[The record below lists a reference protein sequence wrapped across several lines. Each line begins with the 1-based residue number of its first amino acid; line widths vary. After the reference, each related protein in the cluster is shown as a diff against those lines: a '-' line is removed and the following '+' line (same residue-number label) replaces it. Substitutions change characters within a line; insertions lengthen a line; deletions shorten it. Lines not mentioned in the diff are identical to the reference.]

1 MSVTQRFPY
10 KDFILNQS
18 VPKKGVPWKV
28 SAIEDVRCREVSLYY
43 AETKEIIYKSVDL
56 KGVVY
61 NYESH
66 RVNGP

>member
-1 MSVTQRFPY
+1 MKPIRSS
-10 KDFILNQS
+10 KN
-18 VPKKGVPWKV
+18 VPWKV
-28 SAIEDVRCREVSLYY
+28 SAMEDVRYKEVSLYY
-43 AETKEIIYKSVDL
+43 AETKEIIYKSVNL